1 MQIERRMTPSYE
13 EVSFHGAFAA
23 EVRGLWRMENDFMGG
38 PYYSLTFYDEPNV
51 RLITVEGY
59 AYAPYFDK
67 RPYMREIEGIVKSV
81 KKFTAQEAEDQ

>member
-1 MQIERRMTPSYE
+1 
-13 EVSFHGAFAA
+13 
-23 EVRGLWRMENDFMGG
+23 
-38 PYYSLTFYDEPNV
+38 LTFYDEPNA

-81 KKFTAQEAEDQ
+81 KKIAPEEVVSQ